1 MVQPLTFLLNGG
13 IDNKS
18 TSAYK
23 LSMSRRDAQTLGMSR
38 NLARI
43 IPPIPICGSLPCALS
58 KVVYKDRTLTPQ
70 GNRAKTTAA
79 SHRHADNDQVGHTNA
94 MSGGLH
100 LNRFG
105 QI

>member
-18 TSAYK
+18 TSAR
-23 LSMSRRDAQTLGMSR
+23 LSMSRRDAQTLGMSK

-43 IPPIPICGSLPCALS
+43 MPPIPICGSLPCALS
-58 KVVYKDRTLTPQ
+58 KVVYKDRTLTLQ

-79 SHRHADNDQVGHTNA
+79 SQRRAENDQVGHTNA

-100 LNRFG
+100 LNRFR